1 MRPRLRALASTQG
14 GLITRPQAIAA
25 GYGHGEIRRLTGSGG
40 PWSVV
45 RRGVYAETEVWDA
58 ADRETALRLRDRAA
72 HLLMTSPHLMS
83 HDSAA
88 RAWGL
93 PHLRAREPLV
103 HVTRFGVTGS
113 RTHEGVKHHLTRL
126 GLLRAEMLDGL
137 RATGLARTVLDLA
150 REHGFAQGVV
160 ACDAALQRGMT
171 LDALEA
177 ELALMSYWPGVTQ
190 ARAALELADGGA
202 ESPGESLT
210 RLLLLELGLGEPETQ
225 FPVRVGHQVV
235 WVDLRIGCHLIEFD
249 GYVKLLT
256 AQEGGVATKPASE
269 VLWAERQ
276 RQLSICSEGLGMS
289 RVSWAD
295 LFGARREE
303 TKRRIEAENAVTQ
316 ARFGDVLPPHL
327 AAFADRA
334 RGLRRAGRLL

>member
-14 GLITRPQAIAA
+14 GLITRAQAIAA
-25 GYGHGEIRRLTGSGG
+25 GYSPGEIRGLTRTGG

-45 RRGVYAETEVWDA
+45 RRGVYAETEVWAA
-58 ADRETALRLRDRAA
+58 ADREAVLRLQDRAA
-72 HLLMTSPHLMS
+72 HLLMTRPHLIS

-88 RAWGL
+88 RAWRL

-103 HVTRFGVTGS
+103 HVTRFGLTGS

-126 GLLRAEMLDGL
+126 GLLRAEMLDGM
-137 RATGLARTVLDLA
+137 RATGLARTALDLA
-150 REHGFAQGVV
+150 REHGYVHGVV
-160 ACDAALQRGMT
+160 ACDAALQLGVP

-190 ARAALELADGGA
+190 ARAALGLADSGA

-210 RLLLLELGLGEPETQ
+210 RLLLLELGIGEPETQ
-225 FPVRVGHQVV
+225 FPVRIRNGVA
-235 WVDLRIGCHLIEFD
+235 WADLRIGCQLFEFD
-249 GYVKLLT
+249 GYLKLLPVE
-256 AQEGGVATKPASE
+256 EGGVATRPASE
-269 VLWAERQ
+269 VLWDERQ
-276 RQLSICSEGLGMS
+276 RQLEICSEGLGMS
-289 RVSWAD
+289 RVAWAD

-303 TKRRIEAENAVTQ
+303 TKRRLEAECAVTR

-327 AAFADRA
+327 AAFADRV
-334 RGLRRAGRLL
+334 RGQRRAGHRL